1 MSLISVQGDPS
12 QLINCNLGM
21 LNMSCDAG
29 QVCVQ
34 TAFQDSSHLSCLG
47 FPPAIRCEAAIG
59 IWELP
64 WVCPSFIPFRPL
76 VSHQHFQSIK
86 RVVFNPIL
94 PNVFYFFCPGFLL
107 VNLILDESLLPLNI
121 LLTD

>member
-12 QLINCNLGM
+12 QLINCNLKM

-34 TAFQDSSHLSCLG
+34 TAFQGGSHLSCHGPLQPSG
-47 FPPAIRCEAAIG
+47 VKAAID

-64 WVCPSFIPFRPL
+64 WVCPSLFPFRSL
-76 VSHQHFQSIK
+76 MSHQHFQSIK
-86 RVVFNPIL
+86 RVVFNPNSTTCFL
-94 PNVFYFFCPGFLL
+94 FFLSRVFTGKS
-107 VNLILDESLLPLNI
+107 N
-121 LLTD
+121 TG